1 MGRAK
6 DVVLLGRKI
15 GGPEAAQIGLATK
28 CVPQADLMAEAK
40 KMAGKLMAK
49 GPVAIRIAKRVV
61 EASMSSSE
69 EVGQLLEMLALSSLF
84 STEDKLEGVSAF
96 LEKRTPEY
104 KGR

>member
-1 MGRAK
+1 MGNP
-6 DVVLLGRKI
+6 DS
-15 GGPEAAQIGLATK
+15 
-28 CVPQADLMAEAK
+28 
-40 KMAGKLMAK
+40 
-49 GPVAIRIAKRVV
+49 KRVV